1 MLFGPPFQGFVVGD
15 ESSGTV
21 TTGQRTPPLL
31 LAPNDNANLRSR
43 SFLRRDWW
51 FRGVAAGWEPTKQRR
66 RGGFAPKRLR
76 RESKRGFRKD
86 KD

>member
-1 MLFGPPFQGFVVGD
+1 MIGRQNND
-15 ESSGTV
+15 IARMTSGS
-21 TTGQRTPPLL
+21 
-31 LAPNDNANLRSR
+31 DNANLRSR

-51 FRGVAAGWEPTKQRR
+51 FRGAAAGWEPTKQRR

-76 RESKRGFRKD
+76 RESKRRFRKD